1 MNLGMLVDLSMV
13 VAAFGFGAYAIRH
26 WRRHGQPVLAML
38 GLGWHRHAPLDF
50 IAGAA
55 ITTSAMVCIF
65 AAELALGAIG
75 HGPAP
80 RLSVQDFAL
89 LALVKL
95 AHTFKEEFIMRG
107 LLLSGLLLVLRGR
120 VTLAIGLSALAFGL
134 GHLSN
139 PGASALSVLGTALG
153 GVIYGLAFVRTHNL
167 WLPIGLHSAW
177 NFVQGPLL
185 GFPVS
190 GMAAG
195 GLQQVHNLAPAWLTG
210 ADYGPEA
217 GLVGILFRFYVIAM
231 VLLWTARRAPA
242 ATLAPA
248 AHA

>member
-1 MNLGMLVDLSMV
+1 MLVDLSMV
-13 VAAFGFGAYAIRH
+13 VAAFGFGVYAIRH

-38 GLGWHRHAPLDF
+38 GLRWHRNAPLDF
-50 IAGAA
+50 ITGAA
-55 ITTSAMVCIF
+55 IATSAMAGIY

-75 HGPAP
+75 AGPAP
-80 RLSVQDFAL
+80 RTSAPDFAL

-107 LLLSGLLLVLRGR
+107 LLLSGLLLALRGR
-120 VTLAIGLSALAFGL
+120 VALAVGLSALAFGL

-139 PGASALSVLGTALG
+139 PGASALSVLGTGLG
-153 GVIYGLAFVRTHNL
+153 GVIYGLAFVRTQSL
-167 WLPIGLHSAW
+167 WAPIGLHFAW

-190 GMAAG
+190 GMATG

-231 VLLWTARRAPA
+231 VLLWTTRRAPA

-248 AHA
+248 ARA